1 MTSNAFRF
9 PFLREVNS
17 EMQKICTDIIID
29 APAEKVWSIL
39 TDFESF
45 DDWNPFIQV
54 KKGKLETGAQLEIL
68 LQPPGQKAMTMRPTV
83 VKVEPV
89 KEFRWLGSLWVRGI
103 FDGEH
108 AFRIEE
114 LDENRSRLIQ
124 CERFRGVLVPLIL
137 HLMGKNIEQ
146 GFESM
151 NLSLKKESEKA

>member
-1 MTSNAFRF
+1 
-9 PFLREVNS
+9 
-17 EMQKICTDIIID
+17 MQKICTDIIID
-29 APAEKVWSIL
+29 APAEKVWGIL

-54 KKGKLETGAQLEIL
+54 KKGKLETGAQLEVL
-68 LQPPGQKAMTMRPTV
+68 LQLPGRKAITMKPTV

-89 KEFRWLGSLWVRGI
+89 REFRWSGSMWVKGI

-114 LDENRSRLIQ
+114 LDENKSRLIQ
-124 CERFRGVLVPLIL
+124 CERFKGVLAPLIL
-137 HLMGKNIEQ
+137 HVIEEDVQQ

-151 NLSLKKESEKA
+151 NLSLKKECEKA

>member
-1 MTSNAFRF
+1 
-9 PFLREVNS
+9 
-17 EMQKICTDIIID
+17 MQKICTDIIID

-54 KKGKLETGAQLEIL
+54 KKGKLETGAQLEVL
-68 LQPPGQKAMTMRPTV
+68 LQLPGRKAITMKPTV

-89 KEFRWLGSLWVRGI
+89 REFRWSGSMWVKGI
-103 FDGEH
+103 FDWEH

-124 CERFRGVLVPLIL
+124 CERFKGVIAPLIL
-137 HLMGKNIEQ
+137 HIIGEDVQK

>member
-1 MTSNAFRF
+1 
-9 PFLREVNS
+9 
-17 EMQKICTDIIID
+17 MQKICTDIIID

-54 KKGKLETGAQLEIL
+54 KKGKLETGAQLEVL
-68 LQPPGQKAMTMRPTV
+68 LQLPGRKAITMKPTV

-89 KEFRWLGSLWVRGI
+89 REFRWSGSMWVKGI

-124 CERFRGVLVPLIL
+124 CERFKGVIAPLIL
-137 HLMGKNIEQ
+137 HIIGEDVQK